1 MSPIHNWHSY
11 LTSDALLRYI
21 CLLRSSDIWADLS
34 TSLYIH
40 NWTRFLSFA
49 RSKLRL
55 CSAYHR
61 PSVTCPVIGRA
72 QTEPTPSKS
81 QKTGQ
86 QWTQWCLL
94 TVVPQTVWPK
104 KKHKY
109 KPTTN
114 DVWYA
119 SNCDL
124 SKMNLVQVTDWPVF
138 IALCTNACM
147 MIMFL
152 RRLGI
157 CRYVIDY
164 PNYHSVWG
172 FQIFIIWSPWIRWDH
187 MCINLQLVLI
197 FSHFCAVFLDVIC
210 EIQMRFIY
218 GCGLQTMNELS

>member
-1 MSPIHNWHSY
+1 MHCY
-11 LTSDALLRYI
+11 DTFDM
-21 CLLRSSDIWADLS
+21 LRSLDIWADLS

-72 QTEPTPSKS
+72 QTEPTPSKR
-81 QKTGQ
+81 QKAGQ
-86 QWTQWCLL
+86 QWMQWCLL
-94 TVVPQTVWPK
+94 TVVPQTVWPNDWT
-104 KKHKY
+104 HKY

-114 DVWYA
+114 DVWCA

-152 RRLGI
+152 RRT
-157 CRYVIDY
+157 R
-164 PNYHSVWG
+164 
-172 FQIFIIWSPWIRWDH
+172 
-187 MCINLQLVLI
+187 
-197 FSHFCAVFLDVIC
+197 
-210 EIQMRFIY
+210 
-218 GCGLQTMNELS
+218 TLSNSNSNSN